1 MICKRTMIQQK
12 DCGENK
18 RIETAIERIIEY
30 LFNYTPNFKR
40 TRSKIELME
49 KFWEKTGISSNRA
62 LWEYMVFQGSMIEN
76 SRYKEMMFDPYNLI
90 GPKAIEKWNKRGK
103 YQVFIANKRQR
114 ERGWISPFKEEEEGL
129 SERYREM
136 LRKKYWNKEKGF
148 ILCSQYGGWLFDKNR
163 CKDCI
168 FYKVCE
174 K

>member
-1 MICKRTMIQQK
+1 MICKRIMIQQK
-12 DCGENK
+12 DCGDNR

-30 LFNYTPNFKR
+30 LFNYTPNLKR

-129 SERYREM
+129 SERYR
-136 LRKKYWNKEKGF
+136 
-148 ILCSQYGGWLFDKNR
+148 
-163 CKDCI
+163 
-168 FYKVCE
+168 
-174 K
+174 

>member
-1 MICKRTMIQQK
+1 MICKRIMTQQK

-30 LFNYTPNFKR
+30 LFNYTPNLKR

-90 GPKAIEKWNKRGK
+90 GPKAIEKWNKRGR
-103 YQVFIANKRQR
+103 YQVFRANKYQR
-114 ERGWISPFKEEEEGL
+114 ERGWISPFKEKEEGL

-168 FYKVCE
+168 FYKACE